1 MPVLLERADGTS
13 RMGAAILVFSSRSRP
28 TTQRCAVGRC
38 LLRDVKAIREDVRLA
53 GEQGLTGL
61 SMRRLA
67 ADVGVEAM
75 SLYNHVANKGD
86 LLDGMAARVFEGI
99 PLPDPALPWDDR
111 LRALGTAAFKSL
123 TVHPVVVRA
132 I

>member
-1 MPVLLERADGTS
+1 MTGKARETLNRERVL
-13 RMGAAILVFSSRSRP
+13 GAAL
-28 TTQRCAVGRC
+28 
-38 LLRDVKAIREDVRLA
+38 RLA

-123 TVHPVVVRA
+123 TEHPVVVRA
-132 I
+132 VAAGQANPRSAGRCT

>member
-1 MPVLLERADGTS
+1 MTGKARETLNRERVL
-13 RMGAAILVFSSRSRP
+13 GAAL
-28 TTQRCAVGRC
+28 
-38 LLRDVKAIREDVRLA
+38 RLA

-111 LRALGTAAFKSL
+111 LRALGTAAF
-123 TVHPVVVRA
+123 TEHPVVVRA
-132 I
+132 VAAGQANPRSAGRCT